1 MISVNEAKNLILD
14 LCNSDRIQTLQLIQT
29 CGSVLAESVLATI
42 DTPPFHQS
50 AMDGY
55 AFVFEL
61 WDGVSPLMVIGEI
74 QAGQISN
81 KILKANE
88 ALRIFTGAAMP
99 TGADTVVMQEKV
111 MIQGS
116 HILIQS
122 PGLMKGN
129 NVRLQGSQTMKGEIA
144 LNKGQLLTPAG
155 ISYLAG
161 IGIRDVKV
169 FKPKVS
175 VLVTGKELST
185 AGEVLE
191 SGKIFESN
199 AIGLT
204 AALQLLGIIP
214 ETVEV
219 VDDVEEE
226 LVQSIKL
233 NLNVD
238 LLILTGGVSVGDYD
252 LVPKSLANCGV
263 NKIFHTVKQKPGKP
277 FYFGTYQN
285 TLIFALPGNPAA
297 VMTCFYEYIAPAIS
311 RFTRKEYFKS
321 LLLPL
326 STDFVKKSGLTYF
339 LKGKTSNHEVT
350 ILNQQE
356 SYLLNSFAIADCLI
370 ELEEDKEFFQQ
381 GEMVRVLMI
390 I

>member
-14 LCNSDRIQTLQLIQT
+14 LCNSDRIQTLPLIQT
-29 CGSVLAESVLATI
+29 CGSVLAESVLATM

-61 WDGVSPLMVIGEI
+61 WDGVSPLMVVGEV

-88 ALRIFTGAAMP
+88 VLRIFTGAALP

-111 MIQGS
+111 VSNGSQIVIQDLS
-116 HILIQS
+116 IA
-122 PGLMKGN
+122 KGN
-129 NVRLQGSQTMKGEIA
+129 NVRLRGSQTRKGEIA
-144 LNKGQLLTPAG
+144 LNMGQLLTPAG

-169 FKPKVS
+169 FKPTVS
-175 VLVTGKELST
+175 ILVTGKELSA
-185 AGEVLE
+185 AGEDLE
-191 SGKIFESN
+191 LGKIFESN

-204 AALQLLGIIP
+204 AALRQLDINP
-214 ETVEV
+214 EVIEV
-219 VDDVEEE
+219 VDDVEED
-226 LVQSIKL
+226 LIQSIKS

-252 LVPKSLANCGV
+252 LVPKSLNNCGV
-263 NKIFHTVKQKPGKP
+263 KKIFHTVKQKPGKP
-277 FYFGTYQN
+277 FYFGTYNQ

-311 RFTRKEYFKS
+311 RFTKKEYFIS
-321 LLLPL
+321 MLIPL
-326 STDFVKKSGLTYF
+326 STDFEKKSGLTYF

>member
-14 LCNSDRIQTLQLIQT
+14 LCNSDRIQTLPLIHS
-29 CGSVLAESVLATI
+29 CGSVLAESVPAII

-55 AFVFEL
+55 AFAFEL
-61 WDGVSPLMVIGEI
+61 WDGVSPLMVVGEI
-74 QAGQISN
+74 QAGQTSG
-81 KILKANE
+81 KVLKANE
-88 ALRIFTGAAMP
+88 ALRIFTGAAVP
-99 TGADTVVMQEKV
+99 LGADTVVIQEKV
-111 MIQGS
+111 VIQAT
-116 HILIQS
+116 HILIQA

-129 NVRLQGSQTMKGEIA
+129 NVRLQGSQTRKGEIA
-144 LNKGQLLTPAG
+144 LNRGQLITPAG

-161 IGIRDVKV
+161 IGIPDVKV
-169 FKPKVS
+169 FKPTVS
-175 VLVTGKELST
+175 ILVTGKELSA
-185 AGEVLE
+185 AGDDLE

-204 AALQLLGIIP
+204 AALQQLDMNP
-214 ETVEV
+214 EVVEV
-219 VDDVEEE
+219 VDDVEED
-226 LVQSIKL
+226 LIQSITS

-263 NKIFHTVKQKPGKP
+263 SKIFHTVKQKPGKP
-277 FYFGTYQN
+277 FYFGTYHQ

-311 RFTRKEYFKS
+311 RFTKKEYFKS
-321 LLLPL
+321 LFLPL
-326 STDFVKKSGLTYF
+326 SVDFVKKSGLTYF

-350 ILNQQE
+350 ILNHQE

-370 ELEEDKEFFQQ
+370 ELDEDKEFFKQ
-381 GEMVRVLMI
+381 GENVRVLMI